1 MTEFTTFFTE
11 GQKAV
16 EEYTMEEL
24 RSGLAIAKNNLAVA
38 QRVGAEQGTIKA
50 MQSDIEW
57 MKEELASRLG
67 E

>member
-16 EEYTMEEL
+16 EEYTMGEL
-24 RSGLAIAKNNLAVA
+24 RSGLAIAKNSLANA
-38 QRVGAEQGTIKA
+38 QRVGAGQGTIKA
-50 MQSDIEW
+50 MQSDIEYI
-57 MKEELASRLG
+57 ESELASRLG